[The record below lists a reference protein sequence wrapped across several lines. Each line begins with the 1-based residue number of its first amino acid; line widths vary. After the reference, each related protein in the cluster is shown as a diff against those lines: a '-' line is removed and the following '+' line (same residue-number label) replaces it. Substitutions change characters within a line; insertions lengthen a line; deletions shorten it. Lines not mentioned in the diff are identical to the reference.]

1 MIARFAIIYFRCGYT
16 IPPRKK
22 ENEMNIK
29 VFPKGARVVFA
40 GDSITNGNKYLCHIA
55 EYYKSNLPELG
66 VQFFNCGISGCSLG
80 TLIAVFDRD
89 IMYYE
94 PTHIV
99 LTIGVN
105 DSGIGYLKD
114 KNEDT
119 YKNLAANYER
129 YKANLEKFAE
139 LCKKNNVILSLGTTF
154 PYAEYQPGGSM
165 LYPGGYA
172 LVKHYADTVRA
183 FAEKNGYEYCDYHPY
198 LTRELMFKELYRDDH
213 VHPNPLGHYYIAKC
227 FLESQGF
234 TLESDALSPEITE
247 WNAKTQAVRNVFV
260 AMYELTG
267 LSITVEEAKA
277 KVEAFLETNEKSEKP
292 NVYRGNLARNFLRDY
307 EKFDENRAWLKAFKA
322 K

>member
-1 MIARFAIIYFRCGYT
+1 M
-16 IPPRKK
+16 
-22 ENEMNIK
+22 MNIG

-40 GDSITNGNKYLCHIA
+40 GDSITNGNRYVCHIA
-55 EYYKSNLPELG
+55 EYYKKYLADRE

-105 DSGIGYLKD
+105 DSGIGMLRE

-119 YKNLAANYER
+119 YRYLTERLDAYKKNLD
-129 YKANLEKFAE
+129 KFAE
-139 LCKKNNVILSLGTTF
+139 LCKKNNIILSLGTTF
-154 PYAEYQPGGSM
+154 PYAEYQTLGTT
-165 LYPGGYA
+165 LYKGGYA

-183 FAEKNGYEYCDYHPY
+183 FAEANGYEYCDYHPY
-198 LTRELMFKELYRDDH
+198 LTREMMFKDLYREDH
-213 VHPNPLGHYYIAKC
+213 VHPTVLGHYYIAKC
-227 FLESQGF
+227 FLEGQGF

-267 LSITVEEAKA
+267 LSVTIEEAKV
-277 KVEAFLETNEKSEKP
+277 KVDAFLEANEKSETP
-292 NVYRGNLARNFLRDY
+292 NVYRGNLARNFLQSY

>member
-1 MIARFAIIYFRCGYT
+1 
-16 IPPRKK
+16 
-22 ENEMNIK
+22 MNIGI
-29 VFPKGARVVFA
+29 FPKGARVVFA
-40 GDSITNGNKYLCHIA
+40 GDSITNGNKYVCHIA
-55 EYYKSNLPELG
+55 EYYKNNLADRE

-105 DSGIGYLKD
+105 DSGIGALRE
-114 KNEDT
+114 KNDDT
-119 YKNLAANYER
+119 YRYLTERLDAYNKNLD
-129 YKANLEKFAE
+129 KFAE

-154 PYAEYQPGGSM
+154 PYAEYQEVGTT
-165 LYPGGYA
+165 LYKGGYA

-198 LTRELMFKELYRDDH
+198 LTREMMFKELYRDDH
-213 VHPNPLGHYYIAKC
+213 VHPNPTGHYYIAKC
-227 FLESQGF
+227 FLEGQGF

-267 LSITVEEAKA
+267 LSVTIEEAKV
-277 KVEAFLETNEKSEKP
+277 KVDAFLEANEKSEKP
-292 NVYRGNLARNFLRDY
+292 NVYRGNLARNFLQSY

>member
-1 MIARFAIIYFRCGYT
+1 MYR
-16 IPPRKK
+16 PKKK
-22 ENEMNIK
+22 EKKMNIP

-40 GDSITNGNKYLCHIA
+40 GDSITNGNKYVCHIA
-55 EYYKSNLPELG
+55 EYYKNNLSERS

-89 IMYYE
+89 IMYYN

-139 LCKKNNVILSLGTTF
+139 LCKKNDIILSLGTTF
-154 PYAEYQPGGSM
+154 PYAEYQPGGTT

-172 LVKHYADTVRA
+172 LVQQYADTVRA
-183 FAEKNGYEYCDYHPY
+183 FAEKNGYAYCDYHPY
-198 LTRELMFKELYRDDH
+198 MTREMMGKELYRDDH

-234 TLESDALSPEITE
+234 TLESEELSPEITA

-267 LSITVEEAKA
+267 LSVTIEDA
-277 KVEAFLETNEKSEKP
+277 KVKIDAFIEANDASEKP
-292 NVYRGNLARNFLRDY
+292 NVYRGNLARNFLAAY
-307 EKFDENRAWLKAFKA
+307 EKFDENREWLLNFGKN
-322 K
+322 